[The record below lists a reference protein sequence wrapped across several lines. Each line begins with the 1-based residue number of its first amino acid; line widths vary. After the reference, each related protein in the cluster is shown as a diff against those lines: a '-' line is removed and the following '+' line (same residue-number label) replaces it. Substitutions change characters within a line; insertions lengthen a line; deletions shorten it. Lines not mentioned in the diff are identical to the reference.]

1 MLVDANDPSTVRS
14 SRRRMGTVNS
24 VRSQAQTV
32 VDAQVGYETATDW
45 RLRLD
50 IFNLFNSQTNDV
62 AYFYESRLP
71 GKPNGVEDIH
81 FHPQRATQRAL
92 DPVVSVLMQNRT
104 RLWTFSFAES
114 MRLAMPVDR
123 DGRRVAVGPLTLR

>member
-1 MLVDANDPSTVRS
+1 MLVDAKDPSTVRS

-71 GKPNGVEDIH
+71 DEPNGVEDIH
-81 FHPQRATQRAL
+81 FHPNEPR
-92 DPVVSVLMQNRT
+92 SVR
-104 RLWTFSFAES
+104 
-114 MRLAMPVDR
+114 
-123 DGRRVAVGPLTLR
+123 LTLSYRF